1 MRALTSVLICAGA
14 AAAED
19 SGRWTHP
26 LCQPLTASRHGPFL
40 TRPDGGLLTV
50 DAQGLRTSQ
59 DEGASWSPATPVCP
73 GVPPTE
79 PAAHYLVRTRS
90 GTLAMLYL
98 DMADWKFAWDD
109 AVGEPKEGCRLE
121 LWAVRSE
128 DGGKTWIDRQRVLD
142 GYNANFFG
150 FIETRSG
157 RLVASVEHLVTNPAH
172 WVALSL
178 VSDDAGRTWKR
189 SNLIDLGGH
198 GHHDGATEPTL
209 AELSDGRLLMLI
221 RTGLDRFWQ
230 AFSEDGGRYWRT
242 ILPTQIDASSA
253 PGHLLR
259 LQSGR
264 LILAWNRV
272 KAADSDPTKPRCRS
286 LAAIEM
292 KPTPASEAPAS
303 WYREELSL
311 ALSEDDG
318 QTWTPPLV
326 IARQKGGQLSYP
338 YLFER
343 RPGEL
348 WLLAGFAFRTGWKE
362 PLPLRVKLNEAE
374 LLRAAVRREP

>member
-1 MRALTSVLICAGA
+1 MRVLTSALICASLAGA
-14 AAAED
+14 END
-19 SGRWTHP
+19 GRWVHS
-26 LCQPLTASRHGPFL
+26 LCRPLTVSRHGPFL
-40 TRPDGGLLTV
+40 ALPDGGLLTI
-50 DAQGLRTSQ
+50 DAQGLRTSH
-59 DEGASWSPATPVCP
+59 DEGATWSAATPVCP

-79 PAAHYLVRTRS
+79 PAAHYVVRTRA
-90 GTLAMLYL
+90 GVLVMLYL
-98 DMADWKFAWDD
+98 NMADWTFAWDD
-109 AVGEPKEGCRLE
+109 AVGEPKAGCRLE
-121 LWAVRSE
+121 LWSIRSA
-128 DGGKTWIDRQRVLD
+128 DGGATWTDRQRVLD

-150 FIETRSG
+150 FIETGSG

-178 VSDDAGRTWKR
+178 FSDDAGKTWSR

-209 AELSDGRLLMLI
+209 VERRDGRLLMLI

-242 ILPTQIDASSA
+242 IQPTAIDASSA

-264 LILAWNRV
+264 LVLVWNRV
-272 KAADSDPTKPRCRS
+272 RAADSEPEKPRCRALS
-286 LAAIEM
+286 AIEM

-311 ALSEDDG
+311 ALSEDEG
-318 QTWTPPLV
+318 QTWSAPLV
-326 IARQKGGQLSYP
+326 LARQKGGQLSYP

-343 RPGEL
+343 RAGEL
-348 WLLAGFAFRTGWKE
+348 WLLAGFAFKSGWKE
-362 PLPLRVKLNEAE
+362 PLPLRVKLSESEVLGAVQ
-374 LLRAAVRREP
+374 RAR